1 MCRCLQMSQV
11 YPQFQKNEYIA
22 MCRFHKLKFF
32 RILKVVAVQMVIRGA
47 VQFIRAGSQCRHT
60 LFNPFWTM
68 TQLYNRCKFTSIH
81 THDGGPHYKDKLL
94 ERFVMSLCLALAQA
108 ATQPLKLMTFD
119 LLSFSQWQVEPRYLY
134 TSCMLQ
140 NPCMK
145 FLYG

>member
-1 MCRCLQMSQV
+1 
-11 YPQFQKNEYIA
+11 

-94 ERFVMSLCLALAQA
+94 ERFVMSLCLALVQA

-134 TSCMLQ
+134 ILPACCKSLHEIFVWLIIEMFQHVLQ
-140 NPCMK
+140 MNGLLEIQI
-145 FLYG
+145 F